1 MNLSDV
7 VNVLAA
13 ACLLSGAFLSLA
25 AGLGLLRFP
34 DLLSRMH
41 AATKPQVLGL
51 LLILTGT
58 ALRLGTVVDIT
69 TLILVG
75 AFQLATA
82 PVAAHMVG
90 RAAYRTVQFR
100 RDLLITDELAAQSP
114 PGQTA
119 DSRRPEQS

>member
-1 MNLSDV
+1 MNLPGILDF
-7 VNVLAA
+7 LAG
-13 ACLLSGAFLSLA
+13 ACLLFGAVLSLA

-58 ALRLGTVVDIT
+58 ALRLGTVIDIT
-69 TLILVG
+69 TLVLVG
-75 AFQLATA
+75 AFQLTTA

-90 RAAYRTVQFR
+90 RAVYRAGQFR
-100 RDLLITDELAAQSP
+100 RDLLVTDELAGSKSSDA
-114 PGQTA
+114 
-119 DSRRPEQS
+119 

>member
-1 MNLSDV
+1 MSPSGV
-7 VNVLAA
+7 VDVLAA
-13 ACLLSGAFLSLA
+13 ACLLCGALLSLA

-58 ALRLGTVVDIT
+58 ALRLGTLVDIT
-69 TLILVG
+69 TLVLVG
-75 AFQLATA
+75 IFQLSTA

-90 RAAYRTVQFR
+90 RAAYRTGQFR
-100 RDLLITDELAAQSP
+100 RDLLITDELAAS
-114 PGQTA
+114 GQEDGSA
-119 DSRRPEQS
+119 R